1 MQRLIL
7 LMLSLSMLSSCVAT
21 AVVGGAA
28 AAGTAAFDER
38 SMGSQVDDVTIT
50 SKIDA
55 RLIQEKDMPSRWVSV
70 QVIEGEVTLTGY
82 LPSQEHVARA
92 MHIARSIEG
101 VRDVKN
107 ELHIGEPST
116 SSLISDSWIT
126 TKVKSLLLEDPIV
139 SGFSIHVETVN
150 GKVYLQGVVKSDEQR
165 FRARDIAQNTK
176 GVTAVISLLRVNGSR

>member
-7 LMLSLSMLSSCVAT
+7 LILSLSMLSSCVAT

-28 AAGTAAFDER
+28 AAGSAAFDER
-38 SMGSQVDDVTIT
+38 SVGTQLDDVAVT

-55 RLIQEKDMPSRWVSV
+55 RLAREKDMPSRWVSV
-70 QVIEGEVTLTGY
+70 QVIEGVVTLTGY
-82 LPSQEHVARA
+82 LPSQEHVDRA
-92 MHIARSIEG
+92 IYITRGIEG

-126 TKVKSLLLEDPIV
+126 TKVKSRLLEDPVV
-139 SGFSIHVETVN
+139 SGFSIHVETVE
-150 GKVYLQGVVKSDEQR
+150 GKVYLQGVVSNDEQR
-165 FRARDIAQNTK
+165 FRARDIAQSTK
-176 GVTAVISLLRVNGSR
+176 GVTAVISLLRVNGSK